1 MFQSTENDTFQ
12 YPEND
17 TFQYPENDNV
27 INILI
32 TAI

>member
-12 YPEND
+12 YPENG

-32 TAI
+32 TGI

>member
-12 YPEND
+12 YPENG